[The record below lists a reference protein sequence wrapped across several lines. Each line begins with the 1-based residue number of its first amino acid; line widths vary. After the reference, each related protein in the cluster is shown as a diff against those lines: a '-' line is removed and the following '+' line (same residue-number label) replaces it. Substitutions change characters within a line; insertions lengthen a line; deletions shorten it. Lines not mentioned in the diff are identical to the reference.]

1 MIFEWIMS
9 GKVVNLPVI
18 VINFAAHLK
27 QNAFNVSFFV
37 NCLIIKQRVVSVRH

>member
-27 QNAFNVSFFV
+27 KMPLMFHFLSVVLLLNVLF
-37 NCLIIKQRVVSVRH
+37 Q